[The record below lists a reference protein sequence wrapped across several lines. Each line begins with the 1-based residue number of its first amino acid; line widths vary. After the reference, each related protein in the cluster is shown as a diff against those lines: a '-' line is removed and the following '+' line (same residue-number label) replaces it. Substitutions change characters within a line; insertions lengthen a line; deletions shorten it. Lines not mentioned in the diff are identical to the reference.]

1 MSKGAKNMTG
11 EIIYDVPIFPLDTVL
26 FPSMP
31 LPLHIFEERYRT
43 MVKNLKHGDN
53 RFCVALIREGQEVG
67 GYAAPYEVAC
77 LAELV
82 HTQPL
87 QDGRYFIVAVGI
99 ERVRIVSIERDSKP
113 YLTGSVEM
121 WPDESKDADPKLVE
135 KASKLFLQYIQ
146 YILKLAGQDEEKIPM
161 PTEPD
166 LLSYL
171 MATSLQVEAEVRQS
185 LLEMPS
191 SEQRIQAELEM
202 LQSELPLL
210 RAFMSTPQPPSVGF
224 GQFSAN

>member
-1 MSKGAKNMTG
+1 MSG
-11 EIIYDVPIFPLDTVL
+11 EILYNVPIFPLNTVL

-43 MVKNLKHGDN
+43 MVEDLRRGDN
-53 RFCVALIREGQEVG
+53 RFCVALIREGPEVG
-67 GYAAPYEVAC
+67 GYAEPYEVAC

-82 HTQPL
+82 HVQAL

-99 ERVRIVSIERDSKP
+99 ERVKILSTDRAAKP
-113 YLTGSVEM
+113 YLTGSLET
-121 WPDESKDADPKLVE
+121 WPDDTEDLDAELVDR
-135 KASKLFLQYIQ
+135 ASKLFLQYVH
-146 YILKLAGQDEEKIPM
+146 YMLKLSGQTEEKIPM

-185 LLEMPS
+185 LLEMPN
-191 SEQRIQAELEM
+191 SEQRIQAELDM
-202 LQSELPLL
+202 LQNELPLL
-210 RAFMSTPQPPSVGF
+210 RAFMSTPQPPRVGF

>member
-1 MSKGAKNMTG
+1 MTG
-11 EIIYDVPIFPLDTVL
+11 EIIYNVPIFPLNTVL

-43 MVKNLKHGDN
+43 MVEDLRHGDN
-53 RFCVALIREGQEVG
+53 RFCVALLREGQEVG
-67 GYAAPYEVAC
+67 GYAEPYEIAC

-82 HTQPL
+82 HVQPL
-87 QDGRYFIVAVGI
+87 QDGRYFIVAVGV
-99 ERVRIVSIERDSKP
+99 ERVKIISTDRANKP
-113 YLTGSVEM
+113 YLTGSLET
-121 WPDESKDADPKLVE
+121 WPDENEDADAELV
-135 KASKLFLQYIQ
+135 ARAAKLFFQYIQ
-146 YILKLAGQDEEKIPM
+146 YVLKLSGQDEERIPM
-161 PTEPD
+161 PDEPD

-185 LLEMPS
+185 LLEMPN
-191 SEQRIQAELEM
+191 SEQRLQAELEM

-210 RAFMSTPQPPSVGF
+210 RAFMSTPQPPGVGF